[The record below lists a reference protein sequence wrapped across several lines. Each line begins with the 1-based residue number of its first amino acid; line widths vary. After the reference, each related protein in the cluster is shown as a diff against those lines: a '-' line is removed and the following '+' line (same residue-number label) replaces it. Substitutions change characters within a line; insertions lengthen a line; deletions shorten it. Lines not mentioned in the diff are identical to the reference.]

1 MNKLISALLSAT
13 MLVSCTGN
21 TQQSFWKITDGK
33 FCRGGN
39 PDPVYFL
46 GTNMWYGPL
55 LASDTDA
62 ADMDRL
68 RAELDSL
75 KTLGMTNLRVLV
87 GADGHPGVKSK
98 VEPTLQTE
106 PGVYDEKVFVGLD
119 RFLAELGRRDMSAVL
134 YLNNSWEWS
143 GGYGQYLEWAGE
155 GTPPSTVDT
164 PWSEYQ
170 AHNSRFITND
180 SAKTM
185 FARHIEKVVSR
196 VNTVTGKPYRDD
208 PAIFSWQIGNEPR
221 CFSSSD
227 SVKSEF
233 AGWLRESA
241 ALIKSLDPNHMVSSG
256 NEGYFGC
263 EMDMDLFR
271 KIHSCPDIDYLTI
284 HIWPYNWS
292 WVSADSLAEKL
303 PAAIR
308 NTDEYID
315 SHIAVAE
322 ELGKP
327 LVVEEFG
334 FPRDG
339 FRFAK
344 GTPVTSRD
352 AYYSHIF
359 SRLEKSFREGG
370 ALEGLNF
377 WTWGGMAG
385 QSPDSIY
392 WRPGDDYCGDPAQE
406 QQGLNS
412 VYLTDVTTTALIR
425 KTASALTGTAS
436 R

>member
-1 MNKLISALLSAT
+1 
-13 MLVSCTGN
+13 
-21 TQQSFWKITDGK
+21 
-33 FCRGGN
+33 
-39 PDPVYFL
+39 
-46 GTNMWYGPL
+46 
-55 LASDTDA
+55 
-62 ADMDRL
+62 MDRL

-75 KTLGMTNLRVLV
+75 KALGMTNLRVLV

-106 PGVYDEKVFVGLD
+106 PGVYDENVFVGLD

-392 WRPGDDYCGDPAQE
+392 WRPGDDYCGDPVQE